1 MNSRSR
7 EALQELATIRQAEGA
22 FSGLSWHDA
31 KHAAVAI
38 LADAINGDAAASRAS
53 RRRAEV
59 ERPCWLCPPGE
70 ECRGHGL
77 DPSNA

>member
-1 MNSRSR
+1 VNSRSR

-38 LADAINGDAAASRAS
+38 LADAINGDDVAGKAL
-53 RRRAEV
+53 RRHIKV
-59 ERPCWLCPPGE
+59 ERPCWLCPHERNVEPRTGPI
-70 ECRGHGL
+70 
-77 DPSNA
+77 DA

>member
-1 MNSRSR
+1 VNSRSR
-7 EALQELATIRQAEGA
+7 EAFQELATIRQAEGA
-22 FSGLSWHDA
+22 LSGLSWHDA

-38 LADAINGDAAASRAS
+38 LADAINGDAAGRAF
-53 RRRAEV
+53 RRVKV